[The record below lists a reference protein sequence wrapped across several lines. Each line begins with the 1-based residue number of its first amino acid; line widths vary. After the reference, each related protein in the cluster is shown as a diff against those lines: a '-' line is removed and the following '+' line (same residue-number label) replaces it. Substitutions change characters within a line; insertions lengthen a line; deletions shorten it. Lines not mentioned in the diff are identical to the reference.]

1 MRGSRPSRR
10 RRPHAAGAY
19 DAILGFGG
27 SVHPDQHHEHPW
39 LTAEKRFL
47 AEALRERVPM
57 LGVCLGAELIAVA
70 EGAAVRRIPRPEIG
84 WYDVTLTAAGLAD
97 PVLGP
102 VGRNFS
108 ALEWHSYEAV
118 LPEGATAL
126 ARSDSS
132 LQAYRIGGRAWGI
145 QFHAEV
151 TAADFQHW
159 LETYPSFDEDA
170 IEAGID
176 VDAIAAATDE
186 RIEAWN
192 EHRARDLRALPAGGF
207 APVTAGYRMLFDT
220 VLRRLPPER
229 AHALA
234 FSALDMVTGRPR
246 PREWLRARTHV
257 DDELLRV
264 RALGLTFPSPL
275 GVAGGLD
282 KDAEHFEGLGAL
294 GFGFVEVGT
303 VTPPRAGAEPGTDPR
318 ARHR

>member
-1 MRGSRPSRR
+1 MSGRLPVSSRPRMRLLTIIHEADAGPGVFLEALSESGATVDAWV
-10 RRPHAAGAY
+10 PPEQAEAPAPAGAY

-27 SVHPDQHHEHPW
+27 SVHPDQHPEHPW

-102 VGRNFS
+102 VGRSFP

-118 LPEGATAL
+118 LPAGATAL

-151 TAADFQHW
+151 TAADFHHW

-170 IEAGID
+170 IQAGID

-192 EHRARDLRALPAGGF
+192 TIGRGIC
-207 APVTAGYRMLFDT
+207 
-220 VLRRLPPER
+220 ER
-229 AHALA
+229 FLQ
-234 FSALDMVTGRPR
+234 
-246 PREWLRARTHV
+246 
-257 DDELLRV
+257 
-264 RALGLTFPSPL
+264 
-275 GVAGGLD
+275 VAS
-282 KDAEHFEGLGAL
+282 H
-294 GFGFVEVGT
+294 
-303 VTPPRAGAEPGTDPR
+303 P
-318 ARHR
+318 